1 MEMKIIHINSTTPPQ
16 SSTKS
21 TCTRDPTV
29 SRRSGS
35 GKRRTR
41 RRVMSVFCI
50 GLAAACV
57 LIACLLGSSLPPEQ
71 SAPRNISNPCKE
83 PPTRAPVQPSAQ
95 PSAQQQSAPPYTPEE
110 VRIVAQTVFG
120 ESSVCSRAEQR
131 LVAWCI
137 CNRVDTGFW
146 GDTITDVVTPTQF
159 NGYDPEC
166 DVPEEYLDI
175 AREVLE
181 EWASGQPADVCPPY
195 ADSSD
200 YLYFYGDGYH
210 NWFRKDW

>member
-1 MEMKIIHINSTTPPQ
+1 MQPTPAEETPA
-16 SSTKS
+16 TEHAYVEL
-21 TCTRDPTV
+21 R
-29 SRRSGS
+29 
-35 GKRRTR
+35 
-41 RRVMSVFCI
+41 F
-50 GLAAACV
+50 
-57 LIACLLGSSLPPEQ
+57 
-71 SAPRNISNPCKE
+71 
-83 PPTRAPVQPSAQ
+83 
-95 PSAQQQSAPPYTPEE
+95 TPEE

-120 ESSVCSRAEQR
+120 ESSVCSREEQR

-137 CNRVDTGFW
+137 CNRVDAGLW
-146 GDTITDVVTPTQF
+146 GDTITDVVNPTQF

-181 EWASGQPADVCPPY
+181 EWSSGQPADVCPPY
-195 ADSSD
+195 ADSPD